1 MFLNN
6 NHQHEKSFPARAKP
20 APSSLHS
27 RSWYNPFPNSFSLLR
42 KANVGGKYTTSGGQ
56 ATSAVHPTATHPGN
70 TSAAWIEES
79 MNSYSHHS
87 HHSQPSHHSQQ
98 GQQGHASQMGDF
110 SKGIA
115 DIFHRRHSSHSSI
128 SPSVHAQQA
137 QSNGQNNSNNANNND
152 RSGSLLGAVASNGK
166 DISIV
171 SHFVQPELSLPNH
184 INNNPNTTNTNNNIN
199 NALPARHTSLVEDV
213 ETGHEVLHKLNLS
226 IHHHAALSQSS
237 KGPSW
242 VDKPTPP
249 GSFLVDRFSTGLLAN
264 TNSLL
269 NHTAAGGLLASWSN
283 KQKPKSSDGAHA
295 DVDIEA
301 VIAKLEIGDKS
312 RHSDLR
318 MNYDDPGVL
327 ILSDKTKPLQENNT
341 NTSAS
346 AATATATATATALIR
361 KASRSPR
368 SFHAPHM
375 HTGAHAMHTVHT
387 VHAVREL
394 DSAEYSAVE
403 YGSSKQPSDRALVDL
418 EAGNDSQSN
427 VCSY

>member
-1 MFLNN
+1 
-6 NHQHEKSFPARAKP
+6 
-20 APSSLHS
+20 
-27 RSWYNPFPNSFSLLR
+27 
-42 KANVGGKYTTSGGQ
+42 
-56 ATSAVHPTATHPGN
+56 
-70 TSAAWIEES
+70 
-79 MNSYSHHS
+79 
-87 HHSQPSHHSQQ
+87 
-98 GQQGHASQMGDF
+98 
-110 SKGIA
+110 
-115 DIFHRRHSSHSSI
+115 
-128 SPSVHAQQA
+128 
-137 QSNGQNNSNNANNND
+137 
-152 RSGSLLGAVASNGK
+152 
-166 DISIV
+166 
-171 SHFVQPELSLPNH
+171 
-184 INNNPNTTNTNNNIN
+184 
-199 NALPARHTSLVEDV
+199 
-213 ETGHEVLHKLNLS
+213 VLHKLNLS
-226 IHHHAALSQSS
+226 IHHHNAALSQSS

-269 NHTAAGGLLASWSN
+269 NHTATAGGGLLASWSG
-283 KQKPKSSDGAHA
+283 KQKPKASDGSHA

-318 MNYDDPGVL
+318 MNYDDPGVP

-346 AATATATATATALIR
+346 AATALIR

-368 SFHAPHM
+368 SFHAPHT
-375 HTGAHAMHTVHT
+375 HTGAHAMHT